1 MVTKDYSKFTFSEN
15 NREIKQSSVEKLK
28 ASMKEHGFIAGRPV
42 LITKDGVIVDG
53 QHRFIA
59 AKELGIEIH
68 YEIIDGDYMKKM
80 IELNST
86 QTNWTLTD
94 YIKSYASLHVDCYRK
109 LLKFQEKYNL
119 GMSTTIALCIDNKIK
134 TSDIRLGK
142 LFVMNPYAEDIAEY
156 VLNCTSIPYNKD
168 YKFIQAVNNVYKKLN
183 RSELA
188 KLKTNLISV
197 PQLSKSADYVIAFEN
212 ILNKGKHGQNRVKLT

>member
-1 MVTKDYSKFTFSEN
+1 MVTKDYGKFKFSEN
-15 NREIKQSSVEKLK
+15 NREIKHGSVEKLK
-28 ASMKEHGFIAGRPV
+28 SSMKEHGFIAGRPV
-42 LITKDGVIVDG
+42 LITKDGVVVDG
-53 QHRFIA
+53 QHRLLA
-59 AKELGIEIH
+59 AKELDIDVH
-68 YEIIDGDYMKKM
+68 YDIIDGDYMKKM

-109 LLKFQEKYNL
+109 LLKFQEKYKL
-119 GMSTTIALCIDNKIK
+119 GMSVTIALCIDNKIK

-142 LFVMNPYAEDIAEY
+142 LFVMNPYAEDIADF
-156 VLNCTSIPYNKD
+156 VLNCTHIPYNKD
-168 YKFIQAVNNVYKKLN
+168 YKFIQAINNVYKKLN
-183 RSELA
+183 RAQLG

-212 ILNKGKHGQNRVKLT
+212 ILNKGKHGQNRVKLS